1 MDKNRV
7 LESLRTLQA
16 ELADADQ
23 LDDQARDALKQVT
36 TEIQRLLDGGQPV
49 SRGDRE
55 SLSGRLQD
63 AVLEF
68 ETEHPQLTGA
78 VNQVAA
84 ALANLG
90 I

>member
-1 MDKNRV
+1 MDKDRV
-7 LESLRTLQA
+7 LAALRTLQA
-16 ELADADQ
+16 ELSDAEQ
-23 LDDQARDALKQVT
+23 LDDQSRAALQQVAG
-36 TEIQRLLDGGQPV
+36 EIQQQLGGAHALT
-49 SRGDRE
+49 SDE
-55 SLSGRLQD
+55 SETLAQRLQD

-68 ETEHPQLTGA
+68 EAEHPQLTST

>member
-7 LESLRTLQA
+7 LEALQTLRG
-16 ELADADQ
+16 ELTDADLEPSSRAALEQ
-23 LDDQARDALKQVT
+23 VTAEIERKLARDKPLAA
-36 TEIQRLLDGGQPV
+36 ED
-49 SRGDRE
+49 SA
-55 SLSGRLQD
+55 SMSGRLQD
-63 AVLEF
+63 ALLGF
-68 ETEHPQLTGA
+68 ETEHPQITGA

>member
-1 MDKNRV
+1 MDNNRV
-7 LESLRTLQA
+7 LEALRTLQA
-16 ELADADQ
+16 ELSDAKQ
-23 LDDQARDALKQVT
+23 LDDQSRAALQQVAG
-36 TEIQRLLDGGQPV
+36 EIQEQLGRTRPLTSD
-49 SRGDRE
+49 E
-55 SLSGRLQD
+55 SETLAQRLQD

-68 ETEHPQLTGA
+68 EAEHPQLTST

>member
-7 LESLRTLQA
+7 LQSLRMLQT
-16 ELADADQ
+16 ELADAEQ
-23 LDDQARDALKQVT
+23 LDDQSRAALLEVT
-36 TEIQRLLDGGQPV
+36 AEIQRALVGGQPV

-55 SLSGRLQD
+55 SLSGRLQE

>member
-7 LESLRTLQA
+7 LEALRTLQA
-16 ELADADQ
+16 ELSDAEQ
-23 LDDQARDALKQVT
+23 LDDQSRAALQQVAG
-36 TEIQRLLDGGQPV
+36 EIQAQLGLARPLTSDESETLAQRLH
-49 SRGDRE
+49 
-55 SLSGRLQD
+55 D

-68 ETEHPQLTGA
+68 ETEHPQLTST